1 MRQITVDGP
10 GVRTATHYFDF
21 GLQGLRWI
29 SDNRVKASKQEQ
41 GENVIDPTYG
51 SVTPGKRTSISNDRR
66 DRNMLLGDRVALG
79 GSVDSALG
87 RAWRLA
93 CARTRLAVHHSGL
106 RARSLFHH
114 SVLCRHPCRADLA
127 RQERRHNLTIFA

>member
-1 MRQITVDGP
+1 MRQITADGP

-66 DRNMLLGDRVALG
+66 DRDMLLGDRVALG
-79 GSVDSALG
+79 GSVDSVVAVSAWSAALMLP
-87 RAWRLA
+87 RRLEGWP
-93 CARTRLAVHHSGL
+93 R
-106 RARSLFHH
+106 RSA
-114 SVLCRHPCRADLA
+114 SSS
-127 RQERRHNLTIFA
+127 